1 MSDHPETKQLSQDSH
16 FSAESLPTSGITPT
30 QNDTQESDLNQ
41 GPPLYAQI
49 AIPPL
54 PFELTYSVPTEMS
67 STLSLGSKV
76 EVPLG
81 KRKAQGFI
89 IGFSEKLPANVTWST
104 KPITRRL
111 SDTASFNA
119 GLLEFFRWIA
129 TYYSEPISSVIDTAI
144 PAETAR
150 KIKLLYDVVPDKIDD
165 ALNALKGKKQRLIL
179 SFLKDQPSTW
189 SYEDLIRKFPGAS
202 ATFKTLTKFGVLRS
216 HKTTII
222 PAKQQLQTP
231 DWAKGSVE
239 LNDEQLSAL
248 NQINQ
253 KIDSREFSPFLLHG
267 ITGSGKTEVYIEATK
282 HCLTKGLS
290 VLVVAPEIA
299 LTPQLIDR
307 YQARCETSIAVL
319 HSGLDRKVRWEGW
332 RDLIGGD
339 VSIAIGAR
347 SAIFA
352 PLSNIG
358 LIIID
363 EEHDASF
370 KQEEG
375 IRYNARDL
383 AVARAKLSGCPVIL
397 GSATPSL
404 ESLLNAHRRRYNY
417 LPLNS
422 RHGTS
427 RMPNIEIVD
436 LNALKPWNM
445 PSSNI
450 SPVLAERLSET
461 LIKGEQAFI
470 LYNRRGF
477 ASYLQCAECAH
488 VIQCPRCSVSLTLHK
503 RLNLILCHMCGHS
516 QVIPSRCSRSSMET
530 VDGALQ
536 QKVCEGEFKQRGAGT
551 ERVFEELIKLYP
563 TAKIARLDRDSVS
576 SEKEYREVLDRLR
589 KQEIQVLV
597 GTQMIAKGHDIPN
610 VTLVGVVDC
619 DIGLH
624 FPDFRA
630 AERTY
635 QLLTQVAG
643 RAGRGEKSG
652 FVVLQTRLPD
662 HPSLTTTKNNDFMGF
677 AKGELNLRRSLS
689 YPPFRR
695 LLRIVASSE
704 ESDQALHSL
713 VEIKKEIPLDRF
725 NVQILGPVA
734 APLAKVKDRW
744 RHHLLIKAESAK
756 ELQSVLRLAKDAA
769 SKRKHVRVI
778 FDLDPQDML

>member
-1 MSDHPETKQLSQDSH
+1 MSVSNELGNGLTDGISNVVETS
-16 FSAESLPTSGITPT
+16 ESNCSR
-30 QNDTQESDLNQ
+30 
-41 GPPLYAQI
+41 YANI

-54 PFELTYSVPTEMS
+54 PFELTYSFSGQLVEDLMI
-67 STLSLGSKV
+67 GSRV

-81 KRKAQGFI
+81 RRRA
-89 IGFSEKLPANVTWST
+89 IGFVTGLST
-104 KPITRRL
+104 SPPSNIAWEIRSITKIL
-111 SDTASFNA
+111 SATACFNSS
-119 GLLEFFRWIA
+119 LLDFLRWIA
-129 TYYSEPISSVIDTAI
+129 TYYSEPLSSVIDTAI
-144 PAETAR
+144 PSETAR
-150 KIKLLYDVVPDKIDD
+150 KRKLIYEVIPDKIDG
-165 ALNALKGKKQRLIL
+165 ALNSLKGQKQRLIL
-179 SFLKDQPSTW
+179 SFLRDHGATW
-189 SYEDLIRKFPGAS
+189 DYDDLMRKFPGS
-202 ATFKTLTKFGVLRS
+202 AATLKSLVKAGVLAS
-216 HKTTII
+216 HTTVVA
-222 PAKQQLQTP
+222 PQRPQVEAP
-231 DWAKGSVE
+231 SWAKGAVD
-239 LNDEQLSAL
+239 LNEEQLSAL
-248 NQINQ
+248 NQINA
-253 KIDSREFSPFLLHG
+253 KIDSHEFTPFLLHG

-282 HCLTKGLS
+282 HCLSKGLS

-307 YQARCETSIAVL
+307 YQARCGTTISVL

-332 RDLIGGD
+332 RDLVEGE
-339 VSIAIGAR
+339 VKIAIGAR

-352 PLSNIG
+352 PLSDIG

-363 EEHDASF
+363 EEHDSSF

-383 AVARAKLSGCPVIL
+383 AVARAKLCNCPVIL

-404 ESLLNAHRRRYNY
+404 ESLLNAHRRRYSY
-417 LPLNS
+417 IPLNS
-422 RHGTS
+422 RHGSS
-427 RMPNIEIVD
+427 RVPSIEIVD
-436 LNALKPWNM
+436 LNSLKPWNM
-445 PSSNI
+445 PSANI

-477 ASYLQCAECAH
+477 ASYLQCSECAY

-516 QVIPSRCSRSSMET
+516 QTIPSSCQRTISE
-530 VDGALQ
+530 VKDGVNQ
-536 QKVCEGEFKQRGAGT
+536 QKSCGGEFKQRGAGT
-551 ERVFEELIKLYP
+551 ERVYEELIKLYP
-563 TAKIARLDRDSVS
+563 TAKISRLDRDSVN
-576 SEKEYREVLDRLR
+576 SEKEYREVLQRLR
-589 KQEIQVLV
+589 NQEIQVLV
-597 GTQMIAKGHDIPN
+597 GTQMIAKGHDMPN

-652 FVVLQTRLPD
+652 FVVLQTRLPT
-662 HPSLTTTKNNDFMGF
+662 HPSLITTKNNDFMGF
-677 AKGELNLRRSLS
+677 AKGELNLRKSLN
-689 YPPFRR
+689 YPPFCR

-704 ESDQALHSL
+704 DSDQALHSL
-713 VEIKKEIPLDRF
+713 VEIKKDLPLDRF
-725 NVQILGPVA
+725 NVQLLGPVA

-744 RHHLLIKAESAK
+744 RHHLLIKAQSAK
-756 ELQSVLRLAKDAA
+756 ELQTVLKLAKESA
-769 SKRKHVRVI
+769 SKRKHVRVT

>member
-1 MSDHPETKQLSQDSH
+1 MNVGDELGNKVVDCSSPVNEQL
-16 FSAESLPTSGITPT
+16 ESSTTI
-30 QNDTQESDLNQ
+30 
-41 GPPLYAQI
+41 YASV

-54 PFELTYSVPTEMS
+54 PFELTYSYSDRGDGELTI
-67 STLSLGSKV
+67 GSRV

-81 KRKAQGFI
+81 RRRATGFI
-89 IGFSEKLPANVTWST
+89 TGI
-104 KPITRRL
+104 
-111 SDTASFNA
+111 SDTRPLNSSWEIRSINKIISATACFNSS
-119 GLLEFFRWIA
+119 LLNFLRWIA
-129 TYYSEPISSVIDTAI
+129 TYYSEPLSSVIDTAI
-144 PAETAR
+144 PSETAR
-150 KIKLLYDVVPDKIDD
+150 KRKLIYDVATEKIDD
-165 ALNALKGKKQRLIL
+165 AINSLKGQKQRLIL
-179 SFLKDQPSTW
+179 SFLRDNQASW
-189 SYEDLIRKFPGAS
+189 DFDDLMRKFPGSS
-202 ATFKTLTKFGVLRS
+202 ATLKTLVKAGVLRS
-216 HKTTII
+216 RSEIVVPQRPQI
-222 PAKQQLQTP
+222 EVPS
-231 DWAKGSVE
+231 WAKGTVD
-239 LNDEQLSAL
+239 LNDEQLNAL
-248 NQINQ
+248 NQINA
-253 KIDSREFSPFLLHG
+253 KIDSHEFAPFLLHG

-282 HCLTKGLS
+282 HCLSKGLS

-307 YQARCETSIAVL
+307 YQARCGTTISVL

-332 RDLIGGD
+332 RDLVEGE
-339 VSIAIGAR
+339 VKIAIGAR

-352 PLSNIG
+352 PLSEIG

-383 AVARAKLSGCPVIL
+383 AVARAKLCSCPVIL

-404 ESLLNAHRRRYNY
+404 ESLLNAHRRRYSY
-417 LPLNS
+417 IPLNS
-422 RHGTS
+422 RHGSS
-427 RMPNIEIVD
+427 RVPKIEIID
-436 LNALKPWNM
+436 LNLLKPWNM
-445 PSSNI
+445 PSANI

-477 ASYLQCAECAH
+477 ASYLQCSECAY

-503 RLNLILCHMCGHS
+503 KLNLILCHMCGHS
-516 QVIPSRCSRSSMET
+516 QSIPSRCERTSIEMK
-530 VDGALQ
+530 DGVNH
-536 QKVCEGEFKQRGAGT
+536 QKACGGEFKQRGAGT
-551 ERVFEELIKLYP
+551 ERVYEELLKLYP

-576 SEKEYREVLDRLR
+576 SEKEYREVLQRLR
-589 KQEIQVLV
+589 DQEIQILV

-652 FVVLQTRLPD
+652 FVVLQTRLPL
-662 HPSLTTTKNNDFMGF
+662 HPSLLTTKNNDFMGF
-677 AKGELNLRRSLS
+677 AKGELNLRKSLN
-689 YPPFRR
+689 YPPFCR
-695 LLRIVASSE
+695 LLRVVASSE
-704 ESDQALHSL
+704 DSELALHSL
-713 VEIKKEIPLDRF
+713 MEIKKEIPTEGF
-725 NVQILGPVA
+725 NVQLLGPVA

-744 RHHLLIKAESAK
+744 RHHLLIKAQSAR
-756 ELQSVLRLAKDAA
+756 ELQTVLKIAKDSA
-769 SKRKHVRVI
+769 SKRKNVRVT